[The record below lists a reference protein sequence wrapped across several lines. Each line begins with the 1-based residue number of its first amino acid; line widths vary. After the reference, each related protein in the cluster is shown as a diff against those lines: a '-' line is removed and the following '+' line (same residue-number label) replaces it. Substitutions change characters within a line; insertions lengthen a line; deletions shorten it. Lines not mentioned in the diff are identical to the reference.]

1 MSFIRKGLLGLATA
15 PGIERF
21 WRPWT
26 RGAIPVLMLH
36 RFSAAGEP
44 RLGMPV
50 DLLHRQLSELRRR
63 KIRVLPLIAA
73 LEQVRAGA
81 PIEDAVV
88 LTVDDGYADFH
99 DLALPVFAEFDCP
112 VTVFLV
118 TGFLDHRT
126 PLWWDT
132 VAEALSRIGK
142 ESEANDRIEA
152 LKRRSERE
160 RVEAVAALAREAGLR
175 EQEATGDNAPM
186 TWNMVRAAATR
197 GVTFGPHTVTHP
209 ILSRVG
215 DQQARF
221 EIEESWRRVSH
232 ETDAAV
238 PVFCYPNGAPGDQGT
253 REHALVL
260 QTGLEAALTT
270 SPGFL
275 SAGTVGSEAGRM
287 ALPRFSHP
295 RSMAEL
301 LQVAGG
307 LERLKRRLRHSDEG

>member
-1 MSFIRKGLLGLATA
+1 MSLIRKGLLGLATA
-15 PGIERF
+15 PGVERL

-26 RGAIPVLMLH
+26 RGAIPILMLH
-36 RFSAAGEP
+36 RFCAAGEP
-44 RLGMPV
+44 RFGMPV
-50 DLLHRQLSELRRR
+50 DLLHQQLSELRRR
-63 KIRVLPLIAA
+63 KIRVLPLPVA

-99 DLALPVFAEFDCP
+99 DLALPVFAEFECP

-126 PLWWDT
+126 RLWWDT
-132 VAEALSRIGK
+132 VAQALSRLGK

-152 LKRRSERE
+152 LKRRSESE
-160 RVEAVAALAREAGLR
+160 RVEAVAALAGEAGLR
-175 EQEATGDNAPM
+175 EAEATGDHAPM
-186 TWNMVRAAATR
+186 TWDMVRAAATR

-238 PVFCYPNGAPGDQGT
+238 PVFCYPNGTPSDQGP

-260 QTGLEAALTT
+260 QAGLEAALTT

-275 SAGTVGSEAGRM
+275 SAGTVGSEAGM
-287 ALPRFSHP
+287 SLPRFSHP
-295 RSMAEL
+295 RSMAKL